1 MLFAFLGI
9 IHTFDYPN
17 AKQYNRAKRKQ
28 EVKKVDKDKLIAALS
43 ALQDGTKDAGYF
55 HDELET
61 LIALVIN
68 AKDEDIAAAWE
79 DVHTDTQ
86 EIE

>member
-1 MLFAFLGI
+1 M
-9 IHTFDYPN
+9 
-17 AKQYNRAKRKQ
+17 
-28 EVKKVDKDKLIAALS
+28 DKDKLVAALT
-43 ALQDGTKDAGYF
+43 ALQEGTKDAGYY

-79 DVHTDTQ
+79 DVHTDNQ
-86 EIE
+86 ETEQHRQKGAHSVQLNERLFCI

>member
-1 MLFAFLGI
+1 M
-9 IHTFDYPN
+9 
-17 AKQYNRAKRKQ
+17 
-28 EVKKVDKDKLIAALS
+28 DKDKLVAALT
-43 ALQDGTKDAGYF
+43 ALQEGTKDAGYY

-86 EIE
+86 ETE